1 MSPEATACIAT
12 SGFKARRLTGGP
24 RGRAGFHD
32 GLHDRQAVRR
42 LRTKRIA
49 LEQRADGHGSSMKPA
64 DAYMGGSAVSIGR
77 AMAGGALDPVA
88 FTECLL
94 ERIAMQTSP
103 IFLNMTAKRALTEAE
118 AARVRLREGRPRSA
132 LDGLPVAWKDLIDM
146 AGEVTTAASDLLRD
160 SPAADQD
167 APIVAQASAAGMV
180 NLGKLNLTEFAY
192 SGIGLNPHY
201 GTPENPCSTDGPRV
215 PGGSSSG
222 SGVAVA
228 AGLAPIA
235 IGTDTGGSVRIP
247 AAFNGVTGYKSSE
260 GRIRLDGVLKL
271 SPTLDTVG
279 PLGRTVEDCA
289 LADQI
294 LRGVMGALAPRAIAS
309 DVSLFVPE
317 GVALD
322 GLEPEVAANFEATLV
337 RLSALGVSI
346 ERGVLPELEEAAR
359 LAEEIG
365 TITAAEAYAEHAARV
380 DGADRERM
388 DHRVVARIDLGRA
401 MSALDLLR
409 LQRARVTAMQSLNV
423 RLDGALLA
431 MPTVPHIAPAI
442 APLDTDEAI
451 FHETN
456 RKTLRN
462 TAIGNFLNLPGVA
475 MPNGTGEAGMPT
487 SFLLSASGGDDENL
501 LSVALALEPAIR
513 GNVA

>member
-1 MSPEATACIAT
+1 
-12 SGFKARRLTGGP
+12 
-24 RGRAGFHD
+24 
-32 GLHDRQAVRR
+32 
-42 LRTKRIA
+42 
-49 LEQRADGHGSSMKPA
+49 
-64 DAYMGGSAVSIGR
+64 MGASAVSIGR
-77 AMAGGALDPVA
+77 AMAGGVLDPVA

-94 ERIAMQTSP
+94 ERIAIQPSP
-103 IFLNMTAKRALTEAE
+103 IFLNVTATRALTEAE
-118 AARVRLREGRPRSA
+118 AARLRLREGRPRSA
-132 LDGLPVAWKDLIDM
+132 LDGLPVAWKDLVDM
-146 AGEVTTAASDLLRD
+146 AGEVTTAASDLLRH
-160 SPAADQD
+160 SPVADQD

-222 SGVAVA
+222 SGAAVA

-235 IGTDTGGSVRIP
+235 IGTDTGGSVRVP

-260 GRIRLDGVLKL
+260 GRISLEGVLKL
-271 SPTLDTVG
+271 SPTLDTIG
-279 PLGRTVEDCA
+279 PLGRTVEDCV

-294 LRGVMGALAPRAIAS
+294 LRGARGVSMPCAIVS

-317 GVALD
+317 GVVLD
-322 GLEPEVAANFEATLV
+322 GLEPEVAANFEASLV

-346 ERGVLPELEEAAR
+346 ERCVLPEFEEAAR

-365 TITAAEAYAEHAARV
+365 TITAAEAYVEHAARV

-388 DHRVVARIDLGRA
+388 DHRVAARIDLGRA
-401 MSALDLLR
+401 MSALGLLR
-409 LQRARVTAMQSLNV
+409 LQRARVAAMQSLNV
-423 RLDGALLA
+423 RLNGALIA

-442 APLDTDEAI
+442 APLDADDAL
-451 FHETN
+451 FYAMN
-456 RKTLRN
+456 LKTLRN
-462 TAIGNFLNLPGVA
+462 TVIGNFLNLPGVA

-487 SFLLSASGGDDENL
+487 SFLLSASAGGDDEHL
-501 LSVALALEPAIR
+501 LSAALALEPAIR
-513 GNVA
+513 GNVT